1 MPLNPA
7 QTGTERSLASPFSAW
22 KGNFTIVHNPLMAD
36 SHSGATLKPVHKEVK
51 ASTAC
56 EPWLAGN
63 PITGDI
69 RMNMQTTVTA
79 ELIIR
84 GMD

>member
-1 MPLNPA
+1 MPINPA
-7 QTGTERSLASPFSAW
+7 ITETERSLASPFPH
-22 KGNFTIVHNPLMAD
+22 GGLTIIHNPLMAD